1 MCIHV
6 VRLIFETVIGKTFL
20 LSAGNLLFE
29 VLAKLLYI
37 ALGDIV
43 RAFIRIMLHN
53 AYIGI
58 QAKTVGSSYVL

>member
-6 VRLIFETVIGKTFL
+6 VRLIFETVIGKTLL

-43 RAFIRIMLHN
+43 RAFIRIM
-53 AYIGI
+53 
-58 QAKTVGSSYVL
+58 